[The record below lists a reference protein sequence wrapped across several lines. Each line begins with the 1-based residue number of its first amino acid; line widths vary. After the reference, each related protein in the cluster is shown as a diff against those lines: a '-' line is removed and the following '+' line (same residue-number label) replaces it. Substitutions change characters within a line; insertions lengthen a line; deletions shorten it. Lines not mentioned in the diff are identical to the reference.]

1 MLMGPKAAQPRK
13 VWDNPEAEAMLRQSM
28 LISDTAKRQ
37 ALFDEMHRRFIA
49 DVPMVV
55 LFNGAELVALR
66 KSIKGY
72 AGWLYP
78 EPRFWGVSLQ

>member
-1 MLMGPKAAQPRK
+1 M
-13 VWDNPEAEAMLRQSM
+13 
-28 LISDTAKRQ
+28 
-37 ALFDEMHRRFIA
+37 IA
-49 DVPMVV
+49 
-55 LFNGAELVALR
+55 LFNGSELVALR